1 MKEAKPKA
9 EKRVSCYF
17 RLTREEVEILEKMAK
32 DRFGMNSIYELMQYL
47 GSILA
52 TLGDEKRNLSE
63 SQAEFLTTFFTPFL
77 EVDNPK
83 EYLWSYK
90 KATDMAEQYTRG
102 HGEIEKAVI
111 IRKGGF
117 IETLSKDEEGKPVV
131 SFSRDDAALDVITAG
146 KPTLRALIQSV
157 MQGNKCFSFVENTRL
172 LYNDVFEDLAKA
184 NGLIG
189 GLGYASNTYGIVP
202 KRVKNKTFVE

>member
-9 EKRVSCYF
+9 EKRVNIY
-17 RLTREEVEILEKMAK
+17 TRTTRNEADILDKLAK
-32 DRFGMNSIYELMQYL
+32 ERFGMKSSYELIQYL
-47 GSILA
+47 ISILA
-52 TLGDEKRNLSE
+52 TLGDEKRILTE
-63 SQAEFLTTFFTPFL
+63 EQAEFLNIFLTPFL
-77 EVDNPK
+77 EVGEPI
-83 EYLWSYK
+83 EHLLSYK
-90 KATDMAEQYTRG
+90 KATGMAEQYTRG

-117 IETLSKDEEGKPVV
+117 IETFSKDKEGKPVV
-131 SFSRDDAALDVITAG
+131 SFSRDDAALDVFTAG
-146 KPTLRALIQSV
+146 KPTLRALIEYV
-157 MQGNKCFSFVENTRL
+157 MKGNKCFSFVENTRL

-202 KRVKNKTFVE
+202 KRVKNKTFTE